1 MYMSKQPNR
10 HNKSL
15 WYTHEEVIDLLHRI
29 SDVCLKQKISYTSF
43 MVRTYKDA
51 VEVRAIEEYIARRGS
66 STLKQ
71 ALKRVLRN
79 AFTSSD
85 FHIVMKTIYETAF
98 EDLLLL
104 INDDNHIVRAVVSWR
119 FEIGK

>member
-1 MYMSKQPNR
+1 M
-10 HNKSL
+10 

-43 MVRTYKDA
+43 KVRTYKDA
-51 VEVRAIEEYIARRGS
+51 VEVIAVEEYIDRSGNGG

-79 AFTSSD
+79 EFTSSD
-85 FHIVMKTIYETAF
+85 FYRVMKTIYETAF

-104 INDDNHIVRAVVSWR
+104 INDDNHIVRAVAQWR

>member
-1 MYMSKQPNR
+1 M
-10 HNKSL
+10 

-43 MVRTYKDA
+43 KVRTYKDA